1 MKRKKVL
8 ALAALMCMSAQSGS
22 AFAANRYNI
31 EYSGGEILSSSNVNV
46 VPSLKDLTPLQ
57 KFGPDQGNKIQ
68 FSSSQWKSAYL
79 KVVKSNNVFECHP
92 YHYISFDGDPKEH
105 DFSDVYYTITASD
118 NSYST
123 TVQIDRTVIDGSW
136 KGTRKFDIGV
146 DANGSI
152 GAGHGGMLY
161 TDAECKGSKV
171 DSDMPSLSTVDN
183 IKLFIQ
189 TNIKINRHGES
200 FTSDEM
206 YFGITDIDAAQSYKI
221 LNSGSE
227 LSSNSMYAMSDAA
240 FVTKDGLHNMFVS
253 GTGKNYIYSELN
265 DSGHFDTTGG
275 DIYAKID
282 RSVQQS
288 GLQMVFGYMTGAGS
302 GVEYYAKQYVVKYES
317 DKGGQIS
324 GKTTE
329 DVVSGD
335 TASGTSVKTESGY
348 EFGYWVADKDVVL
361 EDGTKIKAGDKI
373 TSEQLKQVVVNG
385 NITFTAKNIDS
396 SSAEVAEK
404 SAVNT
409 PNTGSFTE
417 GSNGLIY
424 TIGLA
429 IPVGFAMVALI
440 KYAVK
445 RNMQKV
451 SFKK

>member
-1 MKRKKVL
+1 MKSKKVL
-8 ALAALMCMSAQSGS
+8 TLAALLGLSANS
-22 AFAANRYNI
+22 ASVFATNQYNI
-31 EYSGGEILSSSNVNV
+31 EYTGGEQLSSSIVHV
-46 VPSLKDLTPLQ
+46 EPSLKDLTSLQ
-57 KFGPDQGNKIQ
+57 KFGKDQNNQIE
-68 FSSSQWKSAYL
+68 FSSSQWKSAFL
-79 KVVKSNNVFECHP
+79 KTSDGKCNA

-105 DFSDVYYTITASD
+105 DFSGVYYTITSSD

-123 TVQIDRTVIDGSW
+123 KVQIDKVVVDGSW
-136 KGTRKFDIGV
+136 SGTRKFDIGV
-146 DANGSI
+146 DTSGGI
-152 GAGHGGMLY
+152 GAGHGQMLY
-161 TDAECKGSKV
+161 KESTCTTRV
-171 DSDMPSLSTVDN
+171 DENGDGIKMPSLKTADG

-189 TNIKINRHGES
+189 TNIKINKHGEA

-206 YFGITDIDAAQSYKI
+206 YFGIMDIDAAQSYKI

-253 GTGKNYIYSELN
+253 GTGKNYIYSEFN
-265 DSGHFDTTGG
+265 DSGHFDATGG

>member
-31 EYSGGEILSSSNVNV
+31 EYSGGEKLSSSNVNV

-79 KVVKSNNVFECHP
+79 KVVKSNNVVECHP

-136 KGTRKFDIGV
+136 QGTRKFDIGV

-227 LSSNSMYAMSDAA
+227 LSKNSMFAMSDSA
-240 FVTKDGLHNMFVS
+240 FVTEDGLYNMFVS
-253 GTGKNYIYSELN
+253 GANKNYIYSQFGS
-265 DSGHFDTTGG
+265 SGHFDANGG

-282 RSVQQS
+282 TEAQQS

-302 GVEYYAKQYVVKYES
+302 GVEYYAKQYVVKYKS
-317 DKGGQIS
+317 DEGGQIS

-329 DVVSGD
+329 NVISGD
-335 TASGTSVKTESGY
+335 TASGTTVKVEEGY

-361 EDGTKIKAGDKI
+361 KDGTRIEAGGKI
-373 TSEQLKQVVVNG
+373 TSEQLKQVVVG
-385 NITFTAKNIDS
+385 ADITFTAKNINES
-396 SSAEVAEK
+396 STEES
-404 SAVNT
+404 SVNT

-424 TIGLA
+424 TVGLA
-429 IPVGFAMVALI
+429 IPVSIVVIALVG
-440 KYAVK
+440 YAVK

-451 SFKK
+451 GFKK